1 MHKADW
7 RSSADYRSLQNYDRA
22 GFAWEI
28 VRRNRDYCREYN
40 QILLTKPPDPLLIE
54 SFVKRWGLRCRL

>member
-7 RSSADYRSLQNYDRA
+7 RSPAEYRSFQHYDRA

-28 VRRNRDYCREYN
+28 VRRNRDYCGEYKE
-40 QILLTKPPDPLLIE
+40 ILRTKPPDPLLIE
-54 SFVKRWGLRCRL
+54 NFVKRWGLRSRL